1 MIFSWIAIKAFF
13 KKVRVW
19 IKKYWFLPAMAIY
32 TLVLWIFFR
41 DKAGKAVE
49 VYLSTRTSYED
60 QIEAINKAHK
70 EEIEKRDAVL
80 LEYTKIVK
88 VIEEEYE
95 EDRKTLESQKKKEI
109 KKLVEEYID
118 KPDELAKMISEKFGF
133 SYVGE

>member
-1 MIFSWIAIKAFF
+1 MIFSWIAIKVFF
-13 KKVRVW
+13 KKARVW

-49 VYLSTRTSYED
+49 VYLSTRESYED
-60 QIEAINKAHK
+60 QIAVINKAHK
-70 EEIEKRDAVL
+70 EEIKKRDAVL

-88 VIEEEYE
+88 AIEEEYE
-95 EDRKTLESQKKKEI
+95 EDKKTLESQKKKEI
-109 KKLVEEYID
+109 KKLVEEYVD